1 MLVIGAVFALAM
13 AIAGVSVI
21 RGAAAAEA
29 AQLMQ
34 PAPVMQPIINRH
46 EPPLAETDPR
56 LTDREQLKRYFL
68 QDERGWPR
76 R

>member
-1 MLVIGAVFALAM
+1 MEAIMLVIGAVFALGM

-29 AQLMQ
+29 A
-34 PAPVMQPIINRH
+34 PVMQPIINRD
-46 EPPLAETDPR
+46 EPPLAETDPI
-56 LTDREQLKRYFL
+56 TDREQLKRYFL
-68 QDERGWPR
+68 QNERGWPR

>member
-1 MLVIGAVFALAM
+1 MEAIMLVIEAVFALGM

-29 AQLMQ
+29 A
-34 PAPVMQPIINRH
+34 PVMQPIINRD

-56 LTDREQLKRYFL
+56 ITDREQLKTYFL
-68 QDERGWPR
+68 QNERGWPR